1 MDEAIAAVAVH
12 AFSADVKRG
21 VRRSKKDVHITVD
34 RGDVV
39 LLHSPGIGQPPFVL
53 KINGGVQTLSY
64 HPGNFIMSAH
74 HYRRYAGQKHK
85 DNQIIYQD
93 RWFVIYTNLR
103 VLQASLVGML
113 KAGGDPT
120 VHIPLM
126 ERIVTNWTYKN
137 QSAITDEMEKSWNKY
152 FKLRE
157 LWMRP
162 GYKGEGEA
170 AKRMGVKVISAL
182 ILKHI
187 APTTTTTE
195 VEEEWS

>member
-1 MDEAIAAVAVH
+1 MGDAIAAVAVH

-21 VRRSKKDVHITVD
+21 VRRSKKDVHITVN

-39 LLHSPGIGQPPFVL
+39 LLHSPGIGQPPYVL
-53 KINGGVQTLSY
+53 RIDGGVQTLSY
-64 HPGNFIMSAH
+64 HPGNFIMSTH
-74 HYRRYAGQKHK
+74 HYQRYAGQKHR

-103 VLQASLVGML
+103 VLQTSLVGML

-137 QSAITDEMEKSWNKY
+137 QSLISDEMERSWSKY

-157 LWMRP
+157 LWTRP

-170 AKRMGVKVISAL
+170 AKRMGVKVITSL

-187 APTTTTTE
+187 APSTAAE
-195 VEEEWS
+195 PEEEWS